1 MPSTDYNEKKRN
13 CLGLHQ
19 SMKLSLDFTKT
30 QNWQMNLFS
39 LHLQCVIVDGH
50 ESFQVQFAII

>member
-30 QNWQMNLFS
+30 QKWQLNLFS

>member
-50 ESFQVQFAII
+50 ESF